1 MLVDGRS
8 GPGDP
13 VTSAIRSASRTTG
26 AAFDYLL
33 NTAMRESAL
42 DPAAKAKTSSARGL
56 YQFIESTWLTMVKE
70 EGPKYGLAGYA
81 SAIERGADGDY
92 TVRDP
97 IARSHILK
105 LRENPEV
112 ASVMAGALAKRNAS
126 DLAQTLGRAPSSGEL
141 YLAHFLGAS
150 GAKRMIG
157 LQKSNPHAS
166 AAAAFPE
173 AARANSTIFHE
184 KSGKSRSAA
193 EVFASLTSKHDVRPL
208 RMMPET
214 KPVAVATHGPVITE
228 NPWSRH
234 ARSVAPEK
242 KLSAVQPL
250 APARSAF
257 AAEEGP
263 ALHSLF
269 RNGRKSESPLSPAV
283 RELWGSFEPG
293 SRKLADVSSTAKLGA
308 IGEPMDLLG
317 HLKPGVLRTGR
328 RTVLGS

>member
-8 GPGDP
+8 GSGEL

-26 AAFDYLL
+26 AGFDYLL

-81 SAIERGADGDY
+81 SAIERGANGEY

-105 LRENPEV
+105 LRENAEV
-112 ASVMAGALAKRNAS
+112 SSVMAGALAKRNAA
-126 DLAQTLGRAPSSGEL
+126 DLAQSLGRKPTAGEV

-150 GAKRMIG
+150 GAKRLIG
-157 LQKSNPHAS
+157 LQQTNPGAS

-173 AARANSTIFHE
+173 AARSNQSIFHE
-184 KSGKSRSAA
+184 KSGKARSAA
-193 EVFASLTSKHDVRPL
+193 EVFASLTAKHDTRPL
-208 RMMPET
+208 RSVPAA
-214 KPVAVATHGPVITE
+214 KPMALAELRPTLSGNPLSPPPRRDVARKSTFEHPV
-228 NPWSRH
+228 
-234 ARSVAPEK
+234 
-242 KLSAVQPL
+242 L
-250 APARSAF
+250 PARSAF

-263 ALHSLF
+263 ALQALF
-269 RNGRKSESPLSPAV
+269 RNGPQARSALSPAV

-293 SRKLADVSSTAKLGA
+293 SRKLADASAGAKPGA

-328 RTVLGS
+328 RTVLGG